1 MRVPSPYQLA
11 DSLAATGDSLESLT
25 VIAQTDWTTRHLLD
39 ATRDSLAQGRLQPG
53 PYGLVTLMIG
63 VNNQFRGLDSRVFEA
78 ELDTL
83 ILLAQELTGDDPAR
97 VLGFSIPNYGVTPV
111 GELFGRDRIG
121 REVQAFNAILAR
133 KFGEYGIVMVD
144 ITPLS
149 LLVENEPQLLARDG
163 LHYSQEMYRRW
174 VALMLPAVLTS
185 LGL

>member
-1 MRVPSPYQLA
+1 
-11 DSLAATGDSLESLT
+11 
-25 VIAQTDWTTRHLLD
+25 
-39 ATRDSLAQGRLQPG
+39 
-53 PYGLVTLMIG
+53 MIG
-63 VNNQFRGLDSRVFEA
+63 VNNQFQGLD
-78 ELDTL
+78 
-83 ILLAQELTGDDPAR
+83 
-97 VLGFSIPNYGVTPV
+97 
-111 GELFGRDRIG
+111 GRDRIG

-174 VALMLPAVLTS
+174 VALMLPAVRTS

>member
-1 MRVPSPYQLA
+1 MVLPRTLIVGLA
-11 DSLAATGDSLESLT
+11 FLLA

-39 ATRDSLAQGRLQPG
+39 VTRDSLAQGRLQSG
-53 PYGLVTLMIG
+53 PFGLFTLMIG

-83 ILLAQELTGDDPAR
+83 ILLAQELTGGDPAR

-174 VALMLPAVLTS
+174 VALMLPAVRTS

>member
-1 MRVPSPYQLA
+1 MVLPRTLIVGLA
-11 DSLAATGDSLESLT
+11 FLLA

-39 ATRDSLAQGRLQPG
+39 VTRDSLAQGRLQPG

-63 VNNQFRGLDSRVFEA
+63 VNNQFQGLD
-78 ELDTL
+78 
-83 ILLAQELTGDDPAR
+83 AR
-97 VLGFSIPNYGVTPV
+97 VW
-111 GELFGRDRIG
+111 
-121 REVQAFNAILAR
+121 EVQAFNAILAR